1 MQTCGA
7 CAVLAT
13 FTYPAIRLNYGP
25 PSFSSSRGILSKS
38 DFFDKQINDQKDVK
52 HEIIWLAP
60 VISEKKVTSLF
71 KMLFQKRTLRISV
84 YVTSFVGI

>member
-52 HEIIWLAP
+52 HEII
-60 VISEKKVTSLF
+60 
-71 KMLFQKRTLRISV
+71 
-84 YVTSFVGI
+84 